1 MYGDQTPGFEYESDA
16 ERAIEEEVDY
26 LMESAFDEL
35 ESGNDSW
42 RTIVEE
48 ETDDLE
54 TFPEGKKYHI
64 YDGEYDPTPVETE
77 QPLGFSTP
85 EVPQI
90 DPERI
95 LYTDDSM
102 DGLREQFFENE
113 RETYEGELEI
123 ESFTW
128 VDYDAEPEVINM
140 PDQPPKAKPIE
151 RIKPRWGS
159 GGQVQPGGKDYQEL
173 IIRLDKQGKRI
184 FSSGHFNVDNPLVH
198 MRFNTREDKDGNKVL
213 FVEEIQSDWHQEGA
227 KRGYGKQFEDSVRKD
242 ENVWVVYSKEGWFV
256 DVPVSEANTEQEA
269 KSYAENHPELKK
281 NQTHKMG
288 VADAPYK
295 DFGWISLA
303 GKRLFKYAVDNNFD
317 KIAWVTGKQQVD
329 RNNLRKYIDKIEYSY
344 DSDDDIYLVKA
355 YGKDGRNV
363 LDRTLEEEELEQY
376 VGKAVARRIVEGKG
390 SYVGQ
395 LLQMHEN
402 LEDAQE
408 NLDTMQKKWLED
420 RAEGTKPLNLEIEEV
435 TPYHR
440 KEFDN
445 IAPHHNYI
453 LKRYQ
458 ANSEKYLAGLDLE
471 VGGENRIK
479 LYDTEIPNRM
489 KKLVKGQSK
498 LGTTQ
503 LQTEKASKVDWLN
516 KESDIENAVEAYDAE
531 VSRKEFININSNEGH
546 LALEAIPDLLTQRN
560 LTPEQFNGMSKN
572 ARLNILFDH
581 LKSTE
586 PTVEHQSIDIT
597 PAVKEK
603 YSKPMPSF
611 SLVPAQKE
619 FFKDTKVVDDKG
631 NPKVVYHGTATKSE
645 FTKFIRGDIGHHFG
659 SREASNARVK
669 HLSELRDEVEASGGA
684 IEQYERPRVI
694 PVYLNIKNPLVA
706 KVDAE
711 HWNEVDRVA
720 EALDTEDSPLTHD
733 EMQDMEDVYTIR
745 EALQAHGYDGIVYEN
760 EFEDVGSTSY
770 IAFSPEQIKSVFNR
784 KPAETGESFSVVP
797 EEEAQNFNQ
806 NDYKFFGEG
815 DLLVPISTRLK
826 RIHPTLKKA
835 LRDFE
840 FKNIKYSRDDRKRVK
855 PFLDKFLELANNNSE
870 EFTKLDSALKNGK
883 GDEAYT
889 VALENG
895 LEEEFNA
902 VTEYLDEM
910 HQRLKDAGVDVGWV
924 DDYFP
929 RRVTDYDGLLAHF
942 NRQDQGLIQKALD
955 KEKVRLGVLV
965 LSEDEKA
972 HVVNRLIT
980 GSKTLGKKS
989 PHIER
994 RNNKIV
1000 IDAKINEFYQDSP
1013 ATLLNYIDSMNEMI
1027 AEREFFG
1034 KGENRTKSIGA
1045 YVSKLVDEGKIL
1057 PAQQEEV
1064 IKIFRS
1070 RFDHRGSGWKTA
1082 LVKNIGYGMTMGS
1095 PTSAITQI
1103 GDLAWS
1109 IYMAGLGKTLKH
1121 AGKALTAEF
1130 GKDTGQITPEDMGT
1144 EKIAQDFENTSTA
1157 GVVLDKIFTATG
1169 LKSID
1174 RIGKTTLVNAT
1185 IEEYQS
1191 RAKDGDASLKAELEP
1206 VFEGETDQVIKDLKS
1221 GKVTDNV
1228 QMLAFNTLL
1237 DFQPVALSE
1246 MPIAYLDNPTGRI
1259 FYQLKTFTIKQFDVF
1274 RNQAFDKM
1282 RTATKRDGK
1291 KFTITNKKLFKEGMG
1306 NLIKLSIAFA
1316 SANATGDILK
1326 DLLMG
1331 RPIHANDIIWDNI
1344 WRLMGVSRYHAWQAR
1359 ERGIGVAG
1367 QKLLLHPVLFSI
1379 VDQLQMD
1386 MFDKLGDAV
1395 LDPDKSIPE
1404 TAMDMRSLTF
1414 VPIVGKPLYWR
1425 FGGGTKK
1432 INSQERRRFRDARKE
1447 RGLTRSETLRYNKLA
1462 DEALAEGWI
1471 SYGTWKN
1478 IVIKGK

>member
-1 MYGDQTPGFEYESDA
+1 
-16 ERAIEEEVDY
+16 
-26 LMESAFDEL
+26 
-35 ESGNDSW
+35 
-42 RTIVEE
+42 
-48 ETDDLE
+48 
-54 TFPEGKKYHI
+54 
-64 YDGEYDPTPVETE
+64 
-77 QPLGFSTP
+77 
-85 EVPQI
+85 
-90 DPERI
+90 
-95 LYTDDSM
+95 
-102 DGLREQFFENE
+102 
-113 RETYEGELEI
+113 
-123 ESFTW
+123 
-128 VDYDAEPEVINM
+128 
-140 PDQPPKAKPIE
+140 
-151 RIKPRWGS
+151 
-159 GGQVQPGGKDYQEL
+159 
-173 IIRLDKQGKRI
+173 
-184 FSSGHFNVDNPLVH
+184 
-198 MRFNTREDKDGNKVL
+198 
-213 FVEEIQSDWHQEGA
+213 
-227 KRGYGKQFEDSVRKD
+227 
-242 ENVWVVYSKEGWFV
+242 
-256 DVPVSEANTEQEA
+256 
-269 KSYAENHPELKK
+269 
-281 NQTHKMG
+281 
-288 VADAPYK
+288 
-295 DFGWISLA
+295 
-303 GKRLFKYAVDNNFD
+303 
-317 KIAWVTGKQQVD
+317 
-329 RNNLRKYIDKIEYSY
+329 
-344 DSDDDIYLVKA
+344 
-355 YGKDGRNV
+355 
-363 LDRTLEEEELEQY
+363 
-376 VGKAVARRIVEGKG
+376 
-390 SYVGQ
+390 
-395 LLQMHEN
+395 
-402 LEDAQE
+402 
-408 NLDTMQKKWLED
+408 
-420 RAEGTKPLNLEIEEV
+420 
-435 TPYHR
+435 
-440 KEFDN
+440 
-445 IAPHHNYI
+445 
-453 LKRYQ
+453 
-458 ANSEKYLAGLDLE
+458 
-471 VGGENRIK
+471 
-479 LYDTEIPNRM
+479 M

-498 LGTTQ
+498 LGT
-503 LQTEKASKVDWLN
+503 
-516 KESDIENAVEAYDAE
+516 VELE
-531 VSRKEFININSNEGH
+531 TKKEGH
-546 LALEAIPDLLTQRN
+546 EIYA
-560 LTPEQFNGMSKN
+560 
-572 ARLNILFDH
+572 
-581 LKSTE
+581 
-586 PTVEHQSIDIT
+586 VEHQSIDIT

-611 SLVPAQKE
+611 SLVPAQQE

-1432 INSQERRRFRDARKE
+1432 INNQERRRFRDARKE